1 MKNAVYT
8 IRFLSEIAAVVA
20 FVWHGWVVTGI
31 LIGAGVIV
39 FWGVFVAPKA
49 PRRLGDPLRLVS
61 ELVIF
66 LGATAAFVEVGQ
78 NLVAIVFGVC
88 AVLSAGL
95 VRRWPEPV

>member
-1 MKNAVYT
+1 MYAV
-8 IRFLSEIAAVVA
+8 RFLCEIAAVVA
-20 FVWHGWVVTGI
+20 FVWHGWVVLGI
-31 LIGAGVIV
+31 LVGAAVIV
-39 FWGVFVAPKA
+39 FWGLFVAPKA
-49 PRRLGDPLRLVS
+49 PRRLRDPLRLVA

-78 NLVAIVFGVC
+78 SGVAIVFGVC